1 MPSVSVE
8 RLPVQL
14 FGLGRLG
21 FDHLQIV
28 FQSLMARA
36 DRQDDWFVIEGVRE
50 QHGPETRLAVE
61 GWQGGT
67 TLSDANGGLGGPDL
81 EVKIGT
87 RESRGA
93 HDIAEGSDAISLWA
107 TLVSFAADIDGQG
120 FPYIPIS
127 LPGSPLPTINS
138 SSLVASL
145 LHHAGRSVA
154 DALPAGLRL
163 SPGLATLLG
172 TSGDDTLKIAEDF
185 TTLAGGAGDDTLIG
199 SDAAASIDKLY
210 GGPGNDTLRWSR
222 GVNIL
227 HGGQPGLAYA
237 DDGYDTVDYSGAGD
251 IRIEALPPGI
261 PHLQPDFVVT
271 HDGGRDYLFSIEEIQ
286 WDRARDRVSVGSGV
300 GLMPSVD
307 VPSASPAQS
316 SNLQRLLTSEI
327 ACDPSFDA
335 FPLSGLFDLDIP
347 SELPAPDLLGAV
359 PLSTFDLMAGG

>member
-8 RLPVQL
+8 RLPVQP

-28 FQSLMARA
+28 FQSFMARA

-50 QHGPETRLAVE
+50 QRGSEARLTVE

-67 TLSDANGGLGGPDL
+67 TLSDANGGLSGREL

-93 HDIAEGSDAISLWA
+93 HDIAEGSEAVSLWA
-107 TLVSFAADIDGQG
+107 TLVSFAADIDAQG
-120 FPYIPIS
+120 FPYIPVS
-127 LPGSPLPTINS
+127 LPASPLPTINS

-154 DALPAGLRL
+154 EALPSGLRL

-172 TSGDDTLKIAEDF
+172 TSGDDRLEAAHGFTTLVGGAGND
-185 TTLAGGAGDDTLIG
+185 TLAGGE
-199 SDAAASIDKLY
+199 AAATIDKLY

-227 HGGQPGLAYA
+227 HGGHPGLSYA
-237 DDGYDTVDYSGAGD
+237 DDGYDTADYSGAGE
-251 IRIEALPPGI
+251 IHIEALPPGV
-261 PHLQPDFVVT
+261 PHLEPDFVVT
-271 HDGGRDYLFSIEEIQ
+271 HDGGRDYLFSIEEIL
-286 WDRARDRVSVGSGV
+286 WDGARDRVSVGRGV
-300 GLMPSVD
+300 GLVPSVD
-307 VPSASPAQS
+307 IPPTAPAHS
-316 SNLQRLLTSEI
+316 SSLQRLPTSEI
-327 ACDPSFDA
+327 ACDPSLRA
-335 FPLSGLFDLDIP
+335 FPAPGLFDLHMP
-347 SELPAPDLLGAV
+347 SELPVPDSFN
-359 PLSTFDLMAGG
+359 PLTPFDVMAGG